1 MVESAASLLLRYA
14 GRSLQRPIPRALE
27 ELRLSPRGLKDS
39 PRRLYSSDGV
49 GTKSQP
55 DKTLQ
60 LERAHQDLAEK
71 NNKALEDRMIYHM
84 GNLNRGLDKLEGRI
98 DRLSAVLKEREI
110 RPMDTK
116 GGGGSHRFINI

>member
-1 MVESAASLLLRYA
+1 MVASAASLLLRYA

-55 DKTLQ
+55 DSQLFLLLLLQ
-60 LERAHQDLAEK
+60 LAF
-71 NNKALEDRMIYHM
+71 
-84 GNLNRGLDKLEGRI
+84 NLLYSLKGHIKILRRRI
-98 DRLSAVLKEREI
+98 IRL
-110 RPMDTK
+110 
-116 GGGGSHRFINI
+116 